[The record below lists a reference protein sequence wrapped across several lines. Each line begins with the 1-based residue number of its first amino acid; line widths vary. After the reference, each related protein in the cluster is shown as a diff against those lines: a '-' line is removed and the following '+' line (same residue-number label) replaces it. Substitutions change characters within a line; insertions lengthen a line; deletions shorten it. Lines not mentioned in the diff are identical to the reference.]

1 MLMRIISYSQAIN
14 EALGEEMEKNEK
26 VILLGEDIGVYGGA
40 FGVTRGLLE
49 RFGEDRVI
57 ETPISENSFVG
68 IAVGAA
74 MTGLIPIVEIM
85 FMDFITLA
93 MDQIVNHAAK
103 FYYIY
108 DGQFSVPLVIRTP
121 AGAGRGY
128 GASHSQ
134 SLESWFLSVP
144 GIKVVA
150 PSNPYDAKGLLKSAI
165 NDPNPVLFV
174 ENKLLYVTKGEV
186 LEDEYTVTL
195 GTAKIVMEGED
206 VTIIS
211 YSRMVSLALEA
222 AQFLSKEGVKSEV
235 VDLVSLK
242 PLDIQTI
249 AESVEKTGRAVIV
262 EEGYKQ
268 GGIGSE
274 ISAILC
280 EEYLGFLDGP
290 IIRVGTADV
299 PIPSSKYL
307 ENLVIPGLDGIIE
320 AVRKSISW

>member
-1 MLMRIISYSQAIN
+1 MRIISYSQAIN
-14 EALGEEMEKNEK
+14 EALREEMEKNEK

-144 GIKVVA
+144 GIKVVT

-165 NDPNPVLFV
+165 SDPNPVLFI
-174 ENKLLYVTKGEV
+174 ENKLLYAEKGEV
-186 LEDEYTVTL
+186 PEDEYTIAL
-195 GTAKIVMEGED
+195 DTAKIVMEGED
-206 VTIIS
+206 VTVIS
-211 YSRMVSLALEA
+211 YSRMVSFALEA
-222 AQFLSKEGVKSEV
+222 AQFLSKKGVKSEV

-242 PLDIQTI
+242 PLDVQTI
-249 AESVEKTGRAVIV
+249 AESVKKTGRAVIV

-268 GGIGSE
+268 GGMGSE

-320 AVRKSISW
+320 AIRKSISW